1 MLKGVKEAVDSQP
14 KIELDLQ
21 PFVARVASSTPLR
34 EALDVVVT
42 SRSRLAAVVDDGR
55 LVGFISV
62 DEVAGGLDT

>member
-1 MLKGVKEAVDSQP
+1 
-14 KIELDLQ
+14 
-21 PFVARVASSTPLR
+21 
-34 EALDVVVT
+34 VVVT